1 MPDSSSGKLKA
12 DEAELKSELIQ
23 IISSKFHKLKLDLVT
38 EIKSYS
44 VRGGKKGEETK
55 SGTQCK
61 CFETSGAD
69 NNIRALKI

>member
-1 MPDSSSGKLKA
+1 MSDSRSGKSKA

-23 IISSKFHKLKLDLVT
+23 IINSKFHKLKLDLIT

-44 VRGGKKGEETK
+44 VRGGKKCEEAK
-55 SGTQCK
+55 SGIRCK

-69 NNIRALKI
+69 NNIRA